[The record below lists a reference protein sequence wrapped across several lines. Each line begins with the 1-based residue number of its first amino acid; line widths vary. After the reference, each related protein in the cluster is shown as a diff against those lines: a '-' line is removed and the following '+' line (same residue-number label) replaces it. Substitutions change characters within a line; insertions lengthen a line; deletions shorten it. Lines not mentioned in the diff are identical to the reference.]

1 MDLDNLTR
9 RLALLGFAIQEDDDP
24 DPRDPWVAELSGGFT
39 IKVETHQYKWE
50 PDGTTYGRSVYVPLD
65 VPKVSLYLPH
75 QCDEWDIAW
84 GAAEEAAEEAAAFAR
99 KAQQAADLMVHVSAA
114 ITLASQAS

>member
-9 RLALLGFAIQEDDDP
+9 RLAVLGFAIQEGDDP

-50 PDGTTYGRSVYVPLD
+50 PDGTTYGRSVYTPLD

-84 GAAEEAAEEAAAFAR
+84 GSAEVATFASEAARAAG
-99 KAQQAADLMVHVSAA
+99 LMVHVSAA
-114 ITLASQAS
+114 INLSMKVAP